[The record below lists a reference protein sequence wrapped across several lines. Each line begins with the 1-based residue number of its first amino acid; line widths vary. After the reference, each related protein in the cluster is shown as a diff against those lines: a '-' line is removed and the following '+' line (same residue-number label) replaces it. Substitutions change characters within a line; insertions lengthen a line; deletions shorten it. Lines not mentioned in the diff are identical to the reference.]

1 MFAQSSLPAFE
12 VASVRTIPEDM
23 RTWAIR
29 QMNPQLYRSLSNVN
43 QLITWAWSL
52 QNQHI
57 LGARRWIF
65 EGRFEIQ
72 ATTGRPASSDEE
84 RLMMK
89 RSLAGA

>member
-1 MFAQSSLPAFE
+1 MGLRNSVAPGKNSPFTRLAQSSLPAFE
-12 VASVRTIPEDM
+12 V
-23 RTWAIR
+23 
-29 QMNPQLYRSLSNVN
+29 
-43 QLITWAWSL
+43 AWSL

-89 RSLAGA
+89 RLLAGA